1 MEQVSVNDP
10 PEFVGDD
17 GELIGADA
25 MHALLVEHALER
37 TGRAPAPSF
46 GWGFEY
52 RMIGRQSW

>member
-10 PEFVGDD
+10 PEFEGDG
-17 GELIGADA
+17 GEVIGAGA

-37 TGRAPAPSF
+37 AGRARAPSF

-52 RMIGRQSW
+52 RMIGLQSW